1 MNAEE
6 SRRQF
11 WQRHLRRCREQG
23 TTLKAYAEQEGL
35 TLSVLYRWSRRLKRE
50 AATASPFSQVVIA
63 AAPAQY
69 RLSFPNGLVL
79 EWNGEIA
86 VEPLTRLVRA
96 LA

>member
-1 MNAEE
+1 MNSEE
-6 SRRQF
+6 NRRQF

-63 AAPAQY
+63 PAPAQY

-79 EWNGEIA
+79 EWSGEVDVA
-86 VEPLTRLVRA
+86 QLARLVSG
-96 LA
+96 LT